1 MLQLGLAGYDGNRM
15 DDLDFDKC
23 PPQSVSDSLW
33 RAALT
38 PLSLAVI
45 TPPLVHCLVSR
56 ALPSGSLRAEHTQS
70 CSAVRYKWALWCYS
84 FGSCWLPRESES
96 SQFVTAKSNELWP
109 F

>member
-1 MLQLGLAGYDGNRM
+1 M

-33 RAALT
+33 RPALA

-56 ALPSGSLRAEHTQS
+56 ALPSGSLRAEHRQS
-70 CSAVRYKWALWCYS
+70 LQRCQVQMGTVVLLIW
-84 FGSCWLPRESES
+84 
-96 SQFVTAKSNELWP
+96 ELLAA
-109 F
+109 